1 MRASYDDHV
10 WSDGD
15 LLEFHFEGT
24 LDSGAVFDTSA
35 GRRARV
41 FVLGR
46 GQLIPA
52 FEAQLRTMRIGE
64 RRRFRLSAAEAYG
77 APDPALITPAPL
89 DEVPPGAQVGDVV
102 PLTGGRPATIVALDA
117 ASATLNANHPLAGQ
131 ALTFEVELVAATPA
145 AH

>member
-1 MRASYDDHV
+1 M

-24 LDSGAVFDTSA
+24 LDSGAAFDTSA

-52 FEAQLRTMRIGE
+52 FEAQLRTMQVGE
-64 RRRFRLSAAEAYG
+64 RRRFRLKPAEAYG
-77 APDPALITPAPL
+77 DRDPALIIEAPACELPEGARIG
-89 DEVPPGAQVGDVV
+89 DEVPLA
-102 PLTGGRPATIVALDA
+102 GGRPATLVAFDA
-117 ASATLNANHPLAGQ
+117 TTATLDANHPLAGQ
-131 ALTFEVELVAATPA
+131 ALTFEVELVSVTPA
-145 AH
+145 VH